1 MLAVTPELFL
11 LLVLFS
17 LGSRDCIR
25 ISYWLFPIRSC
36 DNQSLLLLVFGWGV
50 WLIHLLLS
58 TWRDAP
64 VYAGKVHLLTPWVM
78 SDQRVVL
85 KFTFMCVCFFLSSQ
99 MMTSLCICLSVTP
112 SSHLFIISE
121 ECQRSTNTPAA
132 SCLQTDGQTD
142 AIGGLLM

>member
-36 DNQSLLLLVFGWGV
+36 NNLCCCWSLAEACGWSICWSVHGGCPCV
-50 WLIHLLLS
+50 CWEGSPTYTLGDERS
-58 TWRDAP
+58 ESCF
-64 VYAGKVHLLTPWVM
+64 KVHLY
-78 SDQRVVL
+78 
-85 KFTFMCVCFFLSSQ
+85 VCFFFLSSQ
-99 MMTSLCICLSVTP
+99 MMTSLCICLSLTP

-121 ECQRSTNTPAA
+121 ECQHSTNTPAA

>member
-1 MLAVTPELFL
+1 MTA
-11 LLVLFS
+11 
-17 LGSRDCIR
+17 LG
-25 ISYWLFPIRSC
+25 FPIGFFRS
-36 DNQSLLLLVFGWGV
+36 DHAIISVAAGL
-50 WLIHLLLS
+50 WL
-58 TWRDAP
+58 RRVVDPFVDQYMEDAP

-85 KFTFMCVCFFLSSQ
+85 KFTFMCVFFLSSQ
-99 MMTSLCICLSVTP
+99 MMTSLCICLSLTP

-121 ECQRSTNTPAA
+121 ECQHSTNTPAA